1 MSTLPR
7 LSFDDARGDALAVPA
22 GMAPAFW
29 QPVPANG
36 HAECILSEK
45 NIRTFHRF
53 SMGTQT
59 LPPGGRVRLHAHD
72 TSEEVFYVVEGQGR
86 AEIGGETHRM
96 APGATLYMG
105 HNVPHTFINDG
116 EADLKWVWFFMPG
129 GLEDFFAAIGR
140 PRAPGE
146 PAPAPFARPSD
157 VLQIEANT
165 VFAAPPAA

>member
-1 MSTLPR
+1 MPQPP
-7 LSFDDARGDALAVPA
+7 LSFDQPQGQALAVPA
-22 GMAPAFW
+22 GTAPTFW

-45 NIRTFHRF
+45 NIRSVHRF

-72 TSEEVFYVVEGQGR
+72 TSEEVFYVIEGQGS
-86 AEIGGETHRM
+86 AEIGGQTYRIT
-96 APGATLYMG
+96 PGTALYMG
-105 HNVPHTFINDG
+105 HNVTHTFVNDG
-116 EADLKWVWFFMPG
+116 QTDLKWVWFFMPG

-140 PRAPGE
+140 PRSAGE
-146 PAPAPFARPSD
+146 PVPTPFARPSD

-165 VFAAPPAA
+165 VFAALPMA

>member
-1 MSTLPR
+1 MTQTPR
-7 LSFDDARGDALAVPA
+7 ISFDEPHGDALAVPA
-22 GMAPAFW
+22 GAAPTFW

-45 NIRTFHRF
+45 NIRSVHRF

-72 TSEEVFYVVEGQGR
+72 TSEEVFYVLRGQGR

-116 EADLKWVWFFMPG
+116 DTELQWVWFFMPG

-140 PRAPGE
+140 ARQAGEAAPE
-146 PAPAPFARPSD
+146 PFARPSD

-165 VFAAPPAA
+165 VFAPPPHA